1 MNRLITSFLFL
12 VLVATAMAQDK
23 KDDSTIQQAI
33 ETKNFIFKASSAT
46 PQRGRMRQLTSEYD
60 LIVRPD
66 TVVSFLPYFGRAFT
80 APINPSEGGIKF
92 TATDFAYSVN
102 KKKKRS
108 WEIKITPKGVPDVT
122 DLYLTVFDN
131 GNASLRVNSTNR
143 TTISFDG
150 FVQEGKP
157 IDKKAF

>member
-1 MNRLITSFLFL
+1 MNRLITSLLLF
-12 VLVATAMAQDK
+12 VLVTTAAAQDK
-23 KDDSTIQQAI
+23 KDESTIQQAV

-46 PQRGRMRQLTSEYD
+46 PQRGRIRQLTSEYD

-66 TVVSFLPYFGRAFT
+66 TIISFLPYFGRAFT

-92 TATDFAYSVN
+92 TSTDFAYSIS
-102 KKKKRS
+102 KKKKSS
-108 WEIKITPKGVPDVT
+108 WEIKITPKSVPDVT

-131 GNASLRVNSTNR
+131 GSASLRVSSINR
-143 TTISFDG
+143 TPISFNG
-150 FVQEGKP
+150 YVEEGKP